1 MQWNKL
7 LRENVYYI
15 LNFEQYSNINFKSE
29 QLCIILLSMSYY
41 FSSNLLHHNLSS
53 QFLIWKTWELS
64 HFGFLYFLVLLLS
77 KACCLQSLV
86 KDWMCAEGSNFVLCN
101 YKDLTGKWCD
111 SITSGYGNQFSFK
124 HWDHFCQIFTLL
136 KQDNKNFYYLSNFN
150 LATGVNVIF
159 QMFLYFMIQK
169 MSSQII
175 YGK

>member
-1 MQWNKL
+1 MN
-7 LRENVYYI
+7 N
-15 LNFEQYSNINFKSE
+15 SNINFKSD
-29 QLCIILLSMSYY
+29 QLCIIFLSMSYY

-124 HWDHFCQIFTLL
+124 HWAHFCQIFTLV
-136 KQDNKNFYYLSNFN
+136 KQRIIKISTTFLILTWRLVLMWSFKCFCILWYRRCLHRLFMENKRN
-150 LATGVNVIF
+150 L
-159 QMFLYFMIQK
+159 
-169 MSSQII
+169 
-175 YGK
+175 